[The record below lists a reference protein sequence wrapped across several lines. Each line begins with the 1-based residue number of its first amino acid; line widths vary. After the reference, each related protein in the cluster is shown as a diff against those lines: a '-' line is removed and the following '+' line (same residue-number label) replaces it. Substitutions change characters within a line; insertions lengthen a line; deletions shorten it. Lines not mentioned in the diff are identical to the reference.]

1 MVPEPLCSVIR
12 KCSSAGKE
20 CTSDDRECQSAAVHD
35 GLEITCERDADRMF
49 VYCPP
54 GASQR
59 DSGVVW
65 LLLGLAFFIAIGG
78 SFAFWRFFLRR
89 RTDGSP

>member
-1 MVPEPLCSVIR
+1 MVSDPLCSVIR
-12 KCSSAGKE
+12 KCSSVGKE
-20 CTSDDRECQSAAVHD
+20 CAPEDRDCQNAAVHD
-35 GLEITCERDADRMF
+35 GLEVTCERAADRMF

-54 GASQR
+54 GAEQR

-78 SFAFWRFFLRR
+78 SFAFWRFFLAK
-89 RTDGSP
+89 